1 MRLVIKG
8 GRLIDPSR
16 NLDKIGDLLVEQ
28 GRISAIGES
37 LTVQGAG
44 VFDASGLIVSPG
56 FVDLHVHLRE
66 PGEEYK
72 ETIASG
78 AAAAVAGGF
87 TSVCAMPNT
96 NPVNDNASV
105 TRFIV
110 EKSREAN
117 LARVYPIGAIT
128 RGSQGEELAEIAEMK
143 QAGAVAVSDDGR
155 PVMNSQVMR
164 HAMEYARDHRLVVV
178 DHCQDTYL
186 SAGGVMHEGRY
197 STLLGLKGMAAA
209 AEEAHVARDIMLARS
224 TGARVHIA
232 HVSTRGSVDLIR
244 HAKRR
249 GLPVTCE
256 VTPHHLALTDAAV
269 VGFDTNTK
277 MSPPLRS
284 EDDRLALIEALADG
298 TIDAIATD
306 HAPHHQDEKML
317 EYDRAPFGVIGLET
331 ALGVVLQTL
340 YHGRELAEPDHQQ
353 TPSDLPSVSVPRI
366 IEALT
371 SGPAQAFGLEVGTL
385 AVGALADL
393 TVIDLSKEWV
403 IDPAKF
409 KSRSRNTPFAGWTL
423 RGAAAATFV
432 DGKQVWPTS

>member
-8 GRLIDPSR
+8 GRLIDPSQNINR
-16 NLDKIGDLLVEQ
+16 TADLLIEA
-28 GRISAIGES
+28 GRVRAIDSSLSAPG
-37 LTVQGAG
+37 TQ
-44 VFDASGLIVSPG
+44 VFDASGLIVAPG
-56 FVDLHVHLRE
+56 FIDLHVHLRE

-87 TSVCAMPNT
+87 TAVCAMPNT
-96 NPVNDNASV
+96 NPVNDNAS
-105 TRFIV
+105 TIRYIV
-110 EKSREAN
+110 DKGREAG
-117 LARVYPIGAIT
+117 LARVFPIGAIT
-128 RGSQGEELAEIAEMK
+128 RGSKGEELAEMAEMK

-164 HAMEYARDHRLVVV
+164 HAMEYARDHGLVVI
-178 DHCQDTYL
+178 DHCQDMDL
-186 SAGGVMHEGRY
+186 SAGGVVNEGRY

-209 AEEAHVARDIMLARS
+209 AEEAHVARDIILARS

-232 HVSTRGSVDLIR
+232 HVSTSGSVDLIR
-244 HAKRR
+244 RAKQE

-256 VTPHHLALTDAAV
+256 VTPHHLALTDEAV
-269 VGFDTNTK
+269 LGFDTNTK

-284 EDDRLALIEALADG
+284 EDDRQALIEALADG

-317 EYDRAPFGVIGLET
+317 EFDRAPFGVVGLET
-331 ALGVVLQTL
+331 ALGVVLQTV
-340 YHGRELAEPDHQQ
+340 HHPERFSRAGSSEARNE
-353 TPSDLPSVSVPRI
+353 TPLVPLTRI

-371 SGPAQAFGLEVGTL
+371 SGPSRAFNLETGRLAIGAQG
-385 AVGALADL
+385 DI
-393 TVIDLSKEWV
+393 TVFDPLKEWV

-409 KSRSRNTPFAGWTL
+409 RSKSRNTPFAGWTVH
-423 RGAAAATFV
+423 GAVVATFV
-432 DGKQVWPTS
+432 DGRQVWP